1 MFNWFKKTKTKETTP
16 NFEFEDTMEET
27 LWEIKEEYDLATE
40 EIEMTVFQKRNY
52 INYMNEC
59 LKIKK

>member
-1 MFNWFKKTKTKETTP
+1 MTIVVKTKTKETTP
-16 NFEFEDTMEET
+16 NFDFEDTMEET